1 MKREL
6 IGAEVNIDG
15 KEDEITNVLGNGYEI
30 VFFDTNLRKTYIDNR
45 DIVNYIV
52 NIPDEWIK
60 TDDYQYVRPSE
71 YRKWKIVEARYTES
85 GEYIVCRG
93 TIDVANWKT
102 EDNYYTADCIDI
114 INSYYGSVKEFEN
127 AYKNGAYRE
136 QILAEMIFESTTYTD
151 TDAYEVVP
159 GDEVENTL

>member
-1 MKREL
+1 M
-6 IGAEVNIDG
+6 
-15 KEDEITNVLGNGYEI
+15 
-30 VFFDTNLRKTYIDNR
+30 YILTFR
-45 DIVNYIV
+45 
-52 NIPDEWIK
+52 
-60 TDDYQYVRPSE
+60 VR
-71 YRKWKIVEARYTES
+71 VYTES
-85 GEYIVCRG
+85 DEYIVCRG

-127 AYKNGAYRE
+127 AYKNRAYRE

-159 GDEVENTL
+159 GDEVENTLRKYRKESLLS

>member
-1 MKREL
+1 MKRKL
-6 IGAEVNIDG
+6 IGTEVNIDG
-15 KEDEITNVLGNGYEI
+15 KEGEITNVLGNGYEI
-30 VFFDTNLRKTYIDNR
+30 VFFDTNLGKTYIDNR

-52 NIPDEWIK
+52 NMPDEWIK
-60 TDDYQYVRPSE
+60 TDDYQYVRPS
-71 YRKWKIVEARYTES
+71 AES
-85 GEYIVCRG
+85 DEYIVCRG

-159 GDEVENTL
+159 GDEVENTLRKYRKESLLS

>member
-1 MKREL
+1 MKRKL
-6 IGAEVNIDG
+6 IGAEV
-15 KEDEITNVLGNGYEI
+15 KLGNGYEI
-30 VFFDTNLRKTYIDNR
+30 VFFDTNLGKTYIDNR

-71 YRKWKIVEARYTES
+71 YRKWQIVEARYTES
-85 GEYIVCRG
+85 DEYIVCRG

-127 AYKNGAYRE
+127 AYKNRAYRE

-159 GDEVENTL
+159 GDEVENTLRKYRKESLLS